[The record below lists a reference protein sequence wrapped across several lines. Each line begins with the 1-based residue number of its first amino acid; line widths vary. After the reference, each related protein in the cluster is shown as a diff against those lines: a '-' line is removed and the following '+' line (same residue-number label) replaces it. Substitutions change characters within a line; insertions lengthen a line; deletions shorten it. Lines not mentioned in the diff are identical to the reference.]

1 VPYGRASIPRI
12 LQLSV
17 GRSRGEAVG
26 RIQTLIGTPERF
38 FYTGMPPTV
47 LGGSY
52 PLLVFIRPLLIWRG
66 GLAFPP
72 QLLYST
78 PLGYM
83 SREKCGEL
91 TKVMKD
97 KLPEISKE
105 KQKLLSRIKR
115 LAGQITAVE
124 HSVTDGDEC
133 ADILMLLAAIRGG
146 VNSLMA
152 EILEDHIRLH
162 ITHPDTRKESPEE
175 LTEDLISLVRAY
187 LK

>member
-1 VPYGRASIPRI
+1 
-12 LQLSV
+12 
-17 GRSRGEAVG
+17 
-26 RIQTLIGTPERF
+26 
-38 FYTGMPPTV
+38 
-47 LGGSY
+47 
-52 PLLVFIRPLLIWRG
+52 
-66 GLAFPP
+66 
-72 QLLYST
+72 
-78 PLGYM
+78 M

-162 ITHPDTRKESPEE
+162 ITHQDRGKESNEE

>member
-1 VPYGRASIPRI
+1 
-12 LQLSV
+12 
-17 GRSRGEAVG
+17 
-26 RIQTLIGTPERF
+26 
-38 FYTGMPPTV
+38 
-47 LGGSY
+47 
-52 PLLVFIRPLLIWRG
+52 
-66 GLAFPP
+66 
-72 QLLYST
+72 
-78 PLGYM
+78 M
-83 SREKCGEL
+83 SRKKVQEF